1 MEMASPSLMKVMQE
15 AEKLSLDEQWELA
28 LWLMERLRQRVMAS
42 RPHWKDLAGIAPD
55 LLEGMDAQ
63 TWVSQGRR
71 ESDEHRSQQW
81 GEQFDPC

>member
-1 MEMASPSLMKVMQE
+1 MASSSLAKVIQE
-15 AEKLSLDEQWELA
+15 VEQLSLEEQWELV

-63 TWVSQGRR
+63 TWISQGRR
-71 ESDEHRSQQW
+71 ESDEHRI
-81 GEQFDPC
+81 